1 MKSKLI
7 IGLVIIIIFG
17 GFAFYSF
24 RSSLNPYVTFNE
36 AAQLSRQVQV
46 LGQIVRPEEISYN
59 LEVGDLQ
66 FYLADDEGTVM
77 LVSYNGTRP
86 DNLEDSE
93 NVVAVGY
100 YNDGIFKAEKL
111 LVKCPSK
118 YENQE
123 SGGSS

>member
-36 AAQLSRQVQV
+36 AAQLPRQVQV

-66 FYLADDEGTVM
+66 FYLADGEGTVM
-77 LVSYNGTRP
+77 LVTYNGIRP
-86 DNLEDSE
+86 DNLEESE
-93 NVVAVGY
+93 NIVAVGY
-100 YNDGIFKAEKL
+100 YSDGIFQAEKL

-118 YENQE
+118 YESHE
-123 SGGSS
+123 SGGNL

>member
-1 MKSKLI
+1 MKTKLI
-7 IGLVIIIIFG
+7 VGLVIIIIFG

-36 AAQLSRQVQV
+36 AAELSRQVQV
-46 LGQIVRPEEISYN
+46 LGKIVRPEEISYN
-59 LEVGDLQ
+59 LEAGDLQ
-66 FYLADDEGTVM
+66 FYLADNEGTVL

-86 DNLEDSE
+86 DNLEESE

-100 YNDGIFKAEKL
+100 YSDGIFQAEKL

-118 YENQE
+118 YESQE
-123 SGGSS
+123 NGGSL